1 MSELDLC
8 SRRQADKLIQQSKV
22 LLNDKP
28 VPPTLGQKVN
38 PNETNISILTGE
50 GIPNTSAENIH
61 TMDHMH
67 LNRGETVILNK
78 PKDYVSGQPDPAHGH
93 IPAVRLLT
101 RDNIYFPPHPH
112 MSELKEV
119 LSNGNHLHFGK
130 RFKDFHD
137 ENATST
143 LLKYAPAGRL
153 DLDSSGLLLFTKN
166 GIVAKHV
173 LNSLE
178 KEYLVKVEPVTSLSR
193 DEQRMG
199 MTMGSL
205 PFPPLW
211 DLGILL
217 KGGKRLWDDTR
228 RLKPLVHA
236 EWVEEGKD
244 ESGKWNGRGVLRMVL
259 QEGKK
264 RQIRRMCRE
273 LLGLHVVELKRIG
286 IGEVELGDLPVGKWR
301 PLTDEERLSLIPK
314 HKRQ

>member
-1 MSELDLC
+1 
-8 SRRQADKLIQQSKV
+8 
-22 LLNDKP
+22 
-28 VPPTLGQKVN
+28 
-38 PNETNISILTGE
+38 
-50 GIPNTSAENIH
+50 
-61 TMDHMH
+61 
-67 LNRGETVILNK
+67 
-78 PKDYVSGQPDPAHGH
+78 
-93 IPAVRLLT
+93 
-101 RDNIYFPPHPH
+101 
-112 MSELKEV
+112 
-119 LSNGNHLHFGK
+119 
-130 RFKDFHD
+130 
-137 ENATST
+137 
-143 LLKYAPAGRL
+143 
-153 DLDSSGLLLFTKN
+153 
-166 GIVAKHV
+166 
-173 LNSLE
+173 
-178 KEYLVKVEPVTSLSR
+178 
-193 DEQRMG
+193 

-211 DLGILL
+211 DVGILL
-217 KGGKRLWDDTR
+217 TGGKRLWDDTR